1 MTDLVYSKST
11 AGGVKRVID
20 LGIMGM
26 RVSNSDRIDLKKEDY
41 LKNLIRVS
49 SNNTIEVQKLSSG
62 LQFFFI
68 IGGAEGFLDKSY
80 ETVDASRIEAHGTN
94 THGATTTI
102 AVDDTCLL
110 AVFDHLGTFVSSAV
124 LRRPLIVKSPPV
136 NWEESDATAVVAAW
150 DKAKVG
156 IYRNENFEVKYY
168 GIWVNDSKHYYTS
181 GQKTVD
187 FHKEEAT
194 NGCIFIRDVNTPPM
208 PDRALSQEAQRPAL
222 NALNNFEPELIQ
234 AVQAKI
240 GTKVKTEIGTMRVV
254 KVSSSLK

>member
-41 LKNLIRVS
+41 LKDLIRVS

-168 GIWVNDSKHYYTS
+168 GIWVNDFKSLLHKWTEDS
-181 GQKTVD
+181 G
-187 FHKEEAT
+187 F
-194 NGCIFIRDVNTPPM
+194 
-208 PDRALSQEAQRPAL
+208 SQRRGDQRLHFYPRRQHSAHAGSRSL
-222 NALNNFEPELIQ
+222 ARSAAPS
-234 AVQAKI
+234 AKR
-240 GTKVKTEIGTMRVV
+240 TQ
-254 KVSSSLK
+254 